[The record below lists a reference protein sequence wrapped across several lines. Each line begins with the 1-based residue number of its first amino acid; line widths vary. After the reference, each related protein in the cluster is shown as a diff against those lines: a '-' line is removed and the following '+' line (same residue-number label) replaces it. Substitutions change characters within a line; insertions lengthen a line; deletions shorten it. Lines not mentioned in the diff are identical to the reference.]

1 MPKVKTQAPR
11 SRSSSPSEVVR
22 EAGRTPISRQEIDLS
37 KEPREVV
44 HLVNELVRDYG
55 DIRTTKRIDHLW
67 NSSVNTRAKTIPR
80 PQNCFI
86 LFRNDITAEYNP
98 QKGDHSVGNDDK
110 KRTGK
115 NVPKSSKI
123 AKERWAAIKRDN
135 QHEYQFWIKLTEI
148 AKLKHSLLYP
158 NYKYS
163 PVRNKESR
171 NNTGR
176 KRKRS
181 NNTNQQHFQDQEYKT
196 SSTPLMASSMPPVM
210 ESSES
215 LSTHSS
221 LATSRII
228 ILPDAVHL
236 SADDINITTKQPQ
249 DDKSAEIRSDK
260 NSALLQSKN
269 IVQTLPDL
277 NRSYQN
283 NLTSSDL
290 TQLLP
295 IRPPSNSQQM
305 IYTYPTT
312 STQIP
317 GMTTHY
323 TPIYKERR
331 SSAHYLSPTIVEQQ
345 IIPSQQ
351 NIAAQIAQQ
360 YLTSSGMMSAGQHQY
375 IQTAPQQFINPSIL
389 LATSSG
395 QQYLQ
400 YYQPQ
405 TSQHVN
411 STSILPSSTPQHSQ
425 QQIPQYVSPGAII
438 SPSQPHGQQSSIAS
452 RLNPRI
458 EYYQDDLL
466 MLSINELID
475 PALLHEGDPY
485 LTSYSSLGSFSS
497 EDP

>member
-1 MPKVKTQAPR
+1 MPKVKIQAPR

-22 EAGRTPISRQEIDLS
+22 EAGRMPIARQEIDLS
-37 KEPREVV
+37 NEPHEVV
-44 HLVNELVRDYG
+44 HLVNELVREYG

-98 QKGDHSVGNDDK
+98 QKGDHNLGDGDK

-148 AKLKHSLLYP
+148 AKLKHTLLYP

-171 NNTGR
+171 NNTGK

-181 NNTNQQHFQDQEYKT
+181 NNTNQQHVQDQEYKT
-196 SSTPLMASSMPPVM
+196 PPTPLITSNMPPVM
-210 ESSES
+210 TSSES
-215 LSTHSS
+215 L
-221 LATSRII
+221 TSHFI
-228 ILPDAVHL
+228 ILPDTVHL
-236 SADDINITTKQPQ
+236 NADDINIATKRLQ
-249 DDKSAEIRSDK
+249 DEKSAEIRSDK
-260 NSALLQSKN
+260 NSALLQTKN
-269 IVQTLPDL
+269 IVQTLPDHS
-277 NRSYQN
+277 RSYQN

-295 IRPPSNSQQM
+295 IRPSSNSQQM
-305 IYTYPTT
+305 IYTYPNT

-323 TPIYKERR
+323 TPMYKERR
-331 SSAHYLSPTIVEQQ
+331 SSSHYLSPTIMEQQ

-351 NIAAQIAQQ
+351 NIAAQITQQ
-360 YLTSSGMMSAGQHQY
+360 YLTSSGMMPAGQHQY
-375 IQTAPQQFINPSIL
+375 IQTAPQQFINPSVL
-389 LATSSG
+389 LATSTG

-411 STSILPSSTPQHSQ
+411 STAIVPPSTSQHSQ
-425 QQIPQYVSPGAII
+425 QQIPQYLSPGAII
-438 SPSQPHGQQSSIAS
+438 SPSQPHGQQPSISS
-452 RLNPRI
+452 RFNPRI
-458 EYYQDDLL
+458 
-466 MLSINELID
+466 
-475 PALLHEGDPY
+475 
-485 LTSYSSLGSFSS
+485 
-497 EDP
+497 